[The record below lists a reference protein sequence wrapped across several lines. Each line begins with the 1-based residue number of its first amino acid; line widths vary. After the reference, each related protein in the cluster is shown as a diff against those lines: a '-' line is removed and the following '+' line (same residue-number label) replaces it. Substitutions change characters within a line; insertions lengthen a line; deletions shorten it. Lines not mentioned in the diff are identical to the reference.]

1 MVREYSI
8 ESQDITNFSYCIF
21 DWDDNILM
29 MPTMIHVEHFE
40 NGKWIKKDISPKEWV
55 DIKTAHPKYWSNREW
70 RCDLS
75 TAFSEFRD
83 SDPTRNIFLDDVKT
97 AINNK
102 KFGPS
107 WDKFINNLIE
117 GNLFSI
123 VTSRG
128 HEPKTLRSGVEYIIQ
143 NVLDENQKNTMLLN
157 LLKYNKFFGKV
168 REDAIEN
175 YLDKCIFIGVMSKYF
190 ETLFGY
196 SAKTK
201 TDVGKR
207 DAVDYVVQK
216 FGEYVGTKKL
226 PVKIGF
232 SDDDSHYFNIV
243 KELFMSYKKKAKKDF
258 YVFDTSDSKI
268 KKFKVRPNV

>member
-1 MVREYSI
+1 MVREYFI
-8 ESQDITNFSYCIF
+8 ESTDITNLSYCIF

-40 NGKWIKKDISPKEWV
+40 NGNWVKKDISPKELV
-55 DIKTAHPKYWSNREW
+55 EIKIAHPKYWNNKEW

-75 TAFSEFRD
+75 TAFLEFRD
-83 SDPTRNIFLDDVKT
+83 TDPTRNVFLEDVKK
-97 AINNK
+97 AITDK

-107 WDKFINNLIE
+107 WNKFLNNLIE

-123 VTSRG
+123 VTTRG
-128 HEPKTLRSGVEYIIQ
+128 HEPKTLRSGIEYIIE
-143 NVLDENQKNTMLLN
+143 NVFDENQKNLFLLN
-157 LLKYNKFFGKV
+157 LLKYNKFFGKE
-168 REDAIEN
+168 REHLIEN
-175 YLDKCIFIGVMSKYF
+175 YLDKCIFIGVMSNHF
-190 ETLFGY
+190 ETIFGY
-196 SAKTK
+196 SAKKK

-216 FGEYVGTKKL
+216 FNEYVGTKKL

-243 KELFMSYKKKAKKDF
+243 KELFMSYEKKMKKDF